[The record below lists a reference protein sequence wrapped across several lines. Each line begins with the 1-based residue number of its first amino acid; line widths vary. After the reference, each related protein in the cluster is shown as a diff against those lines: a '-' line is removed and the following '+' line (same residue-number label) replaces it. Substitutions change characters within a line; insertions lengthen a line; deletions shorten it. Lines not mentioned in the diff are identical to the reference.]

1 MSADANF
8 RLSLAC
14 YQQKAVDA
22 MSETLRTVSTLHE
35 REPQHR
41 KQISRELGVILLQA
55 PTGSGKTLMLGRT
68 LEAVRGQLDA
78 KTVWFWFAPYAGLVT
93 QTRSGL
99 TAQCG
104 ALRQRDIYADR
115 EVRDARD
122 GDVFVQTWASVA
134 VVRKESRK
142 VRTDKEASLSVD
154 SMIAE
159 LRNTGFRIGV
169 VIDEAHLNFGSGA
182 AATAEFFLNV
192 LSPDFTVLATA
203 TPNDAKLEKFEKDAG
218 LKVASRVT
226 VSRDAVVT
234 AGLNKIGLMLGVLR
248 FKDEDRVLIDTEV
261 ATLTAGWSQHS
272 FIKDK
277 LVEKDISL
285 TPLMLVQ
292 VEDQHPG
299 KEDPVARVKER
310 LIEIGVPEKAIAVH
324 TSGEPDPAFHTL
336 AYDPEIEVL
345 VFKLSVATGFDAPRA
360 WTLVSVRPSRGRDFG
375 LQIVGRIMRVHPLVR
390 HLHGTEPL
398 LDRGYVFLSDPELQV
413 GLDEAAADLKAV
425 RAGIAVLTDTLNV
438 HVLGNDERAAE
449 SFGATPLPPPAV
461 QAIEGE
467 TEADRAERQLSTGL
481 LNPNYVTASAHRQQS
496 ALAAVEGFSAP
507 VMPPLFPDLPDV
519 LSPRNTASA
528 QPASR
533 EHTKSYSLRTDLGI
547 PSALVREELPNL
559 FDIEADLCPQ
569 IGREFC
575 RAVPMTSM
583 LLAVSSNA
591 ELSMRDLFNTG
602 QTDLRRLNVKLSAA
616 RIAEQAQQQLMFNDS
631 IDPRRI
637 RESIE
642 TELARICESEGIET
656 TLRDIRRT
664 INLAILRH
672 PQALREA
679 VRIAQ
684 SHHIRLDSNEP
695 IPLVQ
700 VGPHDAVEA
709 TKAAYGAFIGR
720 FNRPELAFA
729 QMLDSDDTG
738 RVKWWLR
745 NPENEKWAT
754 RLILPTGRRFF
765 PDFVVGI
772 NGRRTEDGIALVEIK
787 DDGDTGRLHSDSNA
801 IKIRS
806 THQEY
811 KSVFW
816 TFRQADGVFL
826 KAIWNQSHARIFPS
840 GPFEIEDM
848 VLIQ

>member
-1 MSADANF
+1 MTGDADF
-8 RLSLAC
+8 RLSLAP

-22 MSETLRTVSTLHE
+22 MAETLRTVSGLHD

-41 KQISRELGVILLQA
+41 TRISRELGVILLQA
-55 PTGSGKTLMLGRT
+55 PTGSGKTLMLGRA
-68 LEAVRGQLDA
+68 LEAVRGQLSA

-93 QTRSGL
+93 QTRSAL

-104 ALRQRDIYADR
+104 ALRQRDVYADR
-115 EVRDARD
+115 EASAARD

-134 VVRKESRK
+134 VVKKESRK

-159 LRNTGFRIGV
+159 LRERGFRIGV

-203 TPNDAKLEKFEKDAG
+203 TPNDAKLEKFERDAG

-226 VSRDAVVT
+226 VSREAVVK
-234 AGLNKIGLMLGVLR
+234 AGLNKIGLMVGVLR
-248 FKDEDRVLIDTEV
+248 FKEEDRALIDTEV

-277 LVEKDISL
+277 LAEKGISL

-292 VEDQHPG
+292 VEDQQEG

-345 VFKLSVATGFDAPRA
+345 VFKLAVATGFDAPRA

-390 HLHGTEPL
+390 PLHGTEPL
-398 LDRGYVFLSDPELQV
+398 LDRGYVFMSDPELQV

-425 RAGIAVLTDTLNV
+425 REGIAVLTDTLDVN
-438 HVLGNDERAAE
+438 VLGNDTRAAE
-449 SFGATPLPPPAV
+449 SYGATPLPPPPV
-461 QAIEGE
+461 QTVPGE
-467 TEADRAERQLSTGL
+467 TEADRVERQVSMGL
-481 LNPNYVTASAHRQQS
+481 LNPNYSTASPLRQQS
-496 ALAAVEGFSAP
+496 ALSAVEGFSAP
-507 VMPPLFPDLPDV
+507 VTPPLFPNLPDV
-519 LSPRNTASA
+519 LSPRATPA
-528 QPASR
+528 QPVPQ
-533 EHTKSYSLRTDLGI
+533 EHQVKYLLRTDLGI

-559 FDIEADLCPQ
+559 FDIEGDLCPQ
-569 IGREFC
+569 IAREFC
-575 RAVPMTSM
+575 RMVPMTSM
-583 LLAVSSNA
+583 LLAVNSNA
-591 ELSMRDLFNTG
+591 ELSMRDLFNAG
-602 QTDLRRLNVKLSAA
+602 QTDQRNLSVRMSAA
-616 RIAEQAQQQLMFNDS
+616 RIAEQAQAQLMFNDG

-637 RESIE
+637 REAVE
-642 TELARICESEGIET
+642 AELARLCQKDGIAAT
-656 TLRDIRRT
+656 SRDIRRT
-664 INLAILRH
+664 INLAILRQ
-672 PQALREA
+672 PQALKEA

-684 SHHIRLDSNEP
+684 GHHIRLESNEP
-695 IPLVQ
+695 IPTEQ
-700 VGPHDAVEA
+700 FGTKDA
-709 TKAAYGAFIGR
+709 TKAKKGAYGAFIGR
-720 FNRPELAFA
+720 FNRPERAFA
-729 QMLDSDDTG
+729 EMLDNDDTG
-738 RVKWWLR
+738 RIKWWLR
-745 NPENEKWAT
+745 NPESEKWAT
-754 RLILPTGRRFF
+754 RLILPTGKRFF
-765 PDFVVGI
+765 PDFVVGVS
-772 NGRRTEDGIALVEIK
+772 GRRTRDNIALVEIK
-787 DDGDTGRLHSDSNA
+787 DDGETGRLHSDSNA

-806 THQEY
+806 EHSEY
-811 KSVFW
+811 KKVFW
-816 TFRQADGVFL
+816 SFREAERVFL
-826 KAIWNQSHARIFPS
+826 KAVWNQSYNRIFS
-840 GPFEIEDM
+840 AGPFEIEDM